1 MTKIKRILMAL
12 AICSISIGAFACS
25 SSKISNEELVKKVN
39 EATKSVT
46 SLKSKNLSDVSIDIN
61 GNKVATKFD
70 LETEMTKEPS
80 VVKISGKSETS
91 GKTVINNLYFTQDTF
106 YFQNAYN
113 KQWFHIKEEN
123 VRKLYEGQK
132 YSAYYDNTVELLT
145 ALEKNLKIEQ
155 KGSSYEITYS
165 GTDALV
171 KEPLKKVIMASQ
183 PSSRSILSND
193 IELEQFDV
201 KFIIDKK
208 TFNPAEVNIKT
219 KFKAFVAK
227 QTLIIEIDFNVK
239 YSDVNGIKEI
249 IIPDEVKNSKEWNNK
264 KN

>member
-1 MTKIKRILMAL
+1 MKRIKRFLIAL
-12 AICSISIGAFACS
+12 ALCSISIGAVACS
-25 SSKISNEELVKKVN
+25 SNKITNEELVKKVN
-39 EATKSVT
+39 EATKSVK
-46 SLKSKNLSDVSIDIN
+46 SLKSKNVSTVSIDVNSQKITTN
-61 GNKVATKFD
+61 FD

-91 GKTVINNLYFTQDTF
+91 GKTVTNNQYITADTY
-106 YFQNAYN
+106 YFQNNYN
-113 KQWFHIKEEN
+113 KQWFHIKEEST
-123 VRKLYEGQK
+123 RKLYDGQK
-132 YSAYYDNTVELLT
+132 NAADYANIVELLT

-171 KEPLKKVIMASQ
+171 KEPLKKIIIASQ
-183 PSSRSILSND
+183 PTSKGVLNND

-208 TFNPAEVNIKT
+208 TFNPTEFNIKT